1 MSDNHFF
8 ALFGVPVSFRIDQ
21 AQLKNSL
28 LELQKQHHP
37 DRATGE
43 AHAVS
48 QNASL
53 INHAYN
59 ILSRDDSRAAYLLSL
74 NGEDVDLD
82 KSISDWDFLG
92 EMMEIRIALGD
103 TDDKASLDKM
113 ANEVTQTS
121 QALADGFDHAYQAQD
136 WISARDLAQ
145 KLQFV
150 GKLHDDIIA
159 KISEIL
165 QHYTDDDDLYV

>member
-1 MSDNHFF
+1 MNENHFF
-8 ALFGVPVSFRIDQ
+8 ALFGLPVSFRID
-21 AQLKNSL
+21 ADQLKARL
-28 LELQKQHHP
+28 LELQKIHHP
-37 DRATGE
+37 DRQDGDSIAIT
-43 AHAVS
+43 

-53 INHAYN
+53 INHAYDT
-59 ILSRDDSRAAYLLSL
+59 LKRDDSRAAYLLSL
-74 NGEDVDLD
+74 NGEDIDLD

-92 EMMEIRIALGD
+92 EMMEIRIALD
-103 TDDKASLDKM
+103 ETDDKASLDKM
-113 ANEVTQTS
+113 ANEVSQTS

-165 QHYTDDDDLYV
+165 QHHTDDDDLYV

>member
-1 MSDNHFF
+1 MNENHFF
-8 ALFGVPVSFRIDQ
+8 ALFGLPISFRID
-21 AQLKNSL
+21 ADQLKACL
-28 LELQKQHHP
+28 LDLQKTHHP
-37 DRATGE
+37 DRQDGDSIAIT
-43 AHAVS
+43 

-74 NGEDVDLD
+74 NGEDIDLD

-92 EMMEIRIALGD
+92 EMMEIRIALDD
-103 TDDKASLDKM
+103 TDDKTALNQM
-113 ANEVTQTS
+113 ADEITQTS

-165 QHYTDDDDLYV
+165 QHHTNDDDLYV

>member
-1 MSDNHFF
+1 MNENHFF
-8 ALFGVPVSFRIDQ
+8 ALFGLPISFRID
-21 AQLKNSL
+21 ADQLKARL
-28 LELQKQHHP
+28 LDLQKKHHP
-37 DRATGE
+37 DRQDGDSIAIT
-43 AHAVS
+43 

-53 INHAYN
+53 INHAYDT
-59 ILSRDDSRAAYLLSL
+59 LKRDDSRAAYLLSL
-74 NGEDVDLD
+74 NGQDIDLD

-92 EMMEIRIALGD
+92 EMMEIRIALDD
-103 TDDKASLDKM
+103 TDDKASLEKM
-113 ANEVTQTS
+113 ANEVSQTS
-121 QALADGFDHAYQAQD
+121 QALADVFDHAYQAQD

-165 QHYTDDDDLYV
+165 QHHTDDDDLYV

>member
-1 MSDNHFF
+1 MNENHFF
-8 ALFGVPVSFRIDQ
+8 ALFGLPISFRID
-21 AQLKNSL
+21 ADQLKARL
-28 LELQKQHHP
+28 LDLQKTHHP
-37 DRATGE
+37 DRQDGDSIAIT
-43 AHAVS
+43 

-53 INHAYN
+53 INHAYDT
-59 ILSRDDSRAAYLLSL
+59 LKRDDSRAAYLLSL
-74 NGEDVDLD
+74 NGEDIDLD

-92 EMMEIRIALGD
+92 EMMEIRITLDD
-103 TDDKASLDKM
+103 TDDKASLNQM
-113 ANEVTQTS
+113 ADEITQTS

-165 QHYTDDDDLYV
+165 QHHTDDDDLYV

>member
-1 MSDNHFF
+1 MNENHFF
-8 ALFGVPVSFRIDQ
+8 ALFGLPISFRID
-21 AQLKNSL
+21 ADQLKARL
-28 LELQKQHHP
+28 PDLQKTHHP
-37 DRATGE
+37 DRQDGDSIAIT
-43 AHAVS
+43 

-53 INHAYN
+53 INHAYDT
-59 ILSRDDSRAAYLLSL
+59 LKRDDSRAAYLLSL
-74 NGEDVDLD
+74 NGEDIDLD

-92 EMMEIRIALGD
+92 EMMEIRITLDD
-103 TDDKASLDKM
+103 TDDKASLNQM
-113 ANEVTQTS
+113 ADEITQTA

-165 QHYTDDDDLYV
+165 QHHTDDDDLYV

>member
-1 MSDNHFF
+1 MNENHFF
-8 ALFGVPVSFRIDQ
+8 ALFGLPISFRID
-21 AQLKNSL
+21 ADQLKAGL
-28 LELQKQHHP
+28 LDLQKTHHP
-37 DRATGE
+37 DRQDGDSIAIT
-43 AHAVS
+43 

-53 INHAYN
+53 INHAYDT
-59 ILSRDDSRAAYLLSL
+59 LKRDDSRAAYLLSL
-74 NGEDVDLD
+74 NGEDIDLD

-92 EMMEIRIALGD
+92 EMMEIRIALDD

-113 ANEVTQTS
+113 ANEVSQTS

-165 QHYTDDDDLYV
+165 QHHTDDDDLYV